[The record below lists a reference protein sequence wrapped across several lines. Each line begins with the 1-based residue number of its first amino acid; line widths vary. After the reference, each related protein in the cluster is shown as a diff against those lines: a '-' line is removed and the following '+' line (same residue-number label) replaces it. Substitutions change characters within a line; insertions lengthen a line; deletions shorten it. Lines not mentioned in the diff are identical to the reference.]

1 MELFHCCHPGCTTKF
16 SPATENVSVA
26 YDQAVMHGWFKGEN
40 GWLCAQH
47 KTPHAT
53 PPAVGPS
60 SQASKTTTNSPRRSK
75 RSSQKGVVILAAIL
89 VVIIL
94 AIIGANS
101 GGNGSNNAS
110 YKAGFHAGVSYS
122 GISLG
127 GSNASYTCGQ
137 LWTQVS
143 GNYNEG
149 DWMSGCKDGINS

>member
-1 MELFHCCHPGCTTKF
+1 MELQRCCQPGCDTRF
-16 SPATENVSVA
+16 SSSTENVLKTYDEMVA
-26 YDQAVMHGWFKGEN
+26 LGWFKSGS
-40 GWLCAQH
+40 GWLCPRHSPFANQI
-47 KTPHAT
+47 AS
-53 PPAVGPS
+53 GPS
-60 SQASKTTTNSPRRSK
+60 SRASKVDANSPRRSK

-110 YKAGFHAGVSYS
+110 YKAGFHAGASYS
-122 GISLG
+122 GINLG

>member
-1 MELFHCCHPGCTTKF
+1 
-16 SPATENVSVA
+16 
-26 YDQAVMHGWFKGEN
+26 
-40 GWLCAQH
+40 
-47 KTPHAT
+47 
-53 PPAVGPS
+53 
-60 SQASKTTTNSPRRSK
+60 
-75 RSSQKGVVILAAIL
+75 
-89 VVIIL
+89 L

-110 YKAGFHAGVSYS
+110 YKAGFHAGASYS
-122 GISLG
+122 GINLG

>member
-1 MELFHCCHPGCTTKF
+1 VD
-16 SPATENVSVA
+16 A
-26 YDQAVMHGWFKGEN
+26 
-40 GWLCAQH
+40 
-47 KTPHAT
+47 
-53 PPAVGPS
+53 
-60 SQASKTTTNSPRRSK
+60 NSPRRSK

-110 YKAGFHAGVSYS
+110 YKAGFHAGASYS
-122 GISLG
+122 GINLG